1 MSTPKFKPGGDKKED
16 GGSKKDEK
24 KEEKAEILYDE
35 GRTGPGE
42 KKDVS
47 GPLPDAYRCGHLNFL
62 FPRFD

>member
-1 MSTPKFKPGGDKKED
+1 MSTPKFQPGGDKKED

-47 GPLPDAYRCGHLNFL
+47 GPLPDAYRCGHLNFV
-62 FPRFD
+62 FPRVD